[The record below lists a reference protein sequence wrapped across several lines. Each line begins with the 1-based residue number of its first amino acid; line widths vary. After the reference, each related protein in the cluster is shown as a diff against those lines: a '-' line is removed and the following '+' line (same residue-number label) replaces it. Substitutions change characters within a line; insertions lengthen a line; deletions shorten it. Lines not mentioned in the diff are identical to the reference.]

1 MFAIFEKIESDEALD
16 IAVEEVRAVRRSRRA
31 R

>member
-16 IAVEEVRAVRRSRRA
+16 IAVTEVRAVRRSRRA